1 MDLLDKLTEILNHD
15 DMNNNV
21 KNIIN
26 NINKEDLEINLY
38 YQSNLTLNYN
48 DFINIWNN
56 YVTKT
61 IVGYDDMN
69 RIIDNSIDITLKI
82 SMDEPELAT
91 TLEKLFDSHLNGS
104 DDSMI
109 IFYLKNENRLLLMLK
124 SFIPLLNVNTIQL
137 PFWNYIV
144 PYDELGSTYDK
155 YFEDNENICILVV
168 KLINII

>member
-1 MDLLDKLTEILNHD
+1 
-15 DMNNNV
+15 
-21 KNIIN
+21 
-26 NINKEDLEINLY
+26 
-38 YQSNLTLNYN
+38 
-48 DFINIWNN
+48 
-56 YVTKT
+56 
-61 IVGYDDMN
+61 
-69 RIIDNSIDITLKI
+69 
-82 SMDEPELAT
+82 
-91 TLEKLFDSHLNGS
+91 
-104 DDSMI
+104 MI

>member
-1 MDLLDKLTEILNHD
+1 MDLLNKLTEILDHD
-15 DMNNNV
+15 DMNSNV

-48 DFINIWNN
+48 DFVNIWNN

-69 RIIDNSIDITLKI
+69 CIIDKSIDITMKI

-91 TLEKLFDSHLNGS
+91 ALETLFDSHLNGS

-124 SFIPLLNVNTIQL
+124 SFTPLLNVNTIQL

-144 PYDELGSTYDK
+144 PYDDLSNVFDK
-155 YFEDNENICILVV
+155 YFEDNENICILAV
-168 KLINII
+168 KLNNI

>member
-15 DMNNNV
+15 NMNSSV

-56 YVTKT
+56 YVIKT

-69 RIIDNSIDITLKI
+69 RIIDDSIDITMKLSI
-82 SMDEPELAT
+82 DEPELAT
-91 TLEKLFDSHLNGS
+91 TLETLFDAHLNGM

-124 SFIPLLNVNTIQL
+124 SFTPLLNVNTVQL

-144 PYDELGSTYDK
+144 PYDELGGVYNK

-168 KLINII
+168 KLVNI